1 MNDAHPL
8 ESPPTLPNE
17 MGPPRRAFSV
27 TTTLILVNLLVF
39 FLIEGGVLGDPL
51 TVKRGFALIPRV
63 LFGEAE
69 LRIPHAPAAL
79 TLATSMFVHSG
90 YLHLLSNMAFL
101 FIFGSAVEAAMDSFF
116 FLLFYL
122 SCGVASALVLAYTD
136 PGSITPYI
144 GASGAISGV
153 CAAYLLLYARY
164 ALRGI
169 AGGFLTSFHTQAW
182 LLVGG
187 WILLQFYDLAFVQQ
201 THVAFVAHVGGI
213 IAGLAWAPLFKRP
226 ALRAT
231 AAPRASEPSD
241 RGSGAPPP
249 CPSSGNGAKEP

>member
-1 MNDAHPL
+1 MHDAHPL
-8 ESPPTLPNE
+8 ESPPSPPNE
-17 MGPPRRAFSV
+17 IGPPRCAFTA
-27 TTTLILVNLLVF
+27 TTTLILVNILVF
-39 FLIEGGVLGDPL
+39 FLVESQMFGDPL

-79 TLATSMFVHSG
+79 TLATSMFLHSG
-90 YLHLLSNMAFL
+90 YLHLFSNMAFL

-153 CAAYLLLYARY
+153 CAAYLLLYARF
-164 ALRGI
+164 ALKGI
-169 AGGFLTSFHTQAW
+169 GGGFLTSFHAQAW

-187 WILLQFYDLAFVQQ
+187 WILLQFYDLAFLQQ

-213 IAGLAWAPLFKRP
+213 VVGLAWAPLFKRP
-226 ALRAT
+226 ALRA
-231 AAPRASEPSD
+231 APV
-241 RGSGAPPP
+241 PPP
-249 CPSSGNGAKEP
+249 PIPSSDNGPNEL